1 MQDRSTRYQDILL
14 TNWVKNHRLRNQKHH
29 LRPPVTSNGHGR
41 CVSGPEKPPPHSSKE
56 REAHKHSERQ
66 NPRKSPA
73 WPDQQG
79 GVKVV
84 ILLDNSGTE
93 LFPAWA
99 RVQQCMQTFPRSF
112 WEKPRVQGA
121 MSIGGDI
128 CRSNFWW
135 AHNMFNRYC
144 SLTTQSHHFS
154 VNQFATC
161 NSQSGQTPRV
171 MTLQCTGSRRY

>member
-1 MQDRSTRYQDILL
+1 MQDRLTKHQNNLM
-14 TNWVKNHRLRNQKHH
+14 TNWMKNHILRNQSI
-29 LRPPVTSNGHGR
+29 TSSQWSTAIDIVNVLHVLNNLIAFFKGTR
-41 CVSGPEKPPPHSSKE
+41 SSSTFSKAE
-56 REAHKHSERQ
+56 PQ
-66 NPRKSPA
+66 KSPT
-73 WPDQQG
+73 WPDEQG

-84 ILLDNSGTE
+84 IMLDNSGTE

-128 CRSNFWW
+128 CRSTFWW

-171 MTLQCTGSRRY
+171 MTLQCTGPRRY